1 MNVLAALESAQ
12 LPCRRRFALWVAS
25 EPVLGGLDPR
35 QLRVVLLDTS
45 GEVDFERRDDLLAAL
60 VRLSRIDD
68 EAGTLLLAC
77 LLPGLRRRISRHG
90 WGLDREEAVSEALVA
105 LWRRIKTYPLHRRP
119 RRIAMNLLLDAAHD
133 LIEARNR
140 ELDWRAHTYL
150 TDRAI
155 PRPESRSPDL
165 FWVAARRA
173 GVLNEREIA
182 LIHSTRVHD
191 LPIGQVAPLVGM
203 SRDAARKARQRAIHK
218 LKAWWN
224 IDQRVA

>member
-1 MNVLAALESAQ
+1 MAA
-12 LPCRRRFALWVAS
+12 
-25 EPVLGGLDPR
+25 D
-35 QLRVVLLDTS
+35 
-45 GEVDFERRDDLLAAL
+45 
-60 VRLSRIDD
+60 
-68 EAGTLLLAC
+68 
-77 LLPGLRRRISRHG
+77 
-90 WGLDREEAVSEALVA
+90 
-105 LWRRIKTYPLHRRP
+105 
-119 RRIAMNLLLDAAHD
+119 
-133 LIEARNR
+133 
-140 ELDWRAHTYL
+140 
-150 TDRAI
+150 I

-191 LPIGQVAPLVGM
+191 LPIGQIAPLVGM